1 MEINIL
7 CYGTVL
13 KITGS
18 ERVEITVKP
27 EATVSDALNR
37 LVEEYSGLEEIIHD
51 QESLVIMRDGNHLEC
66 STRLAEND
74 LLSISTPP
82 MRD

>member
-1 MEINIL
+1 MEINIR

-37 LVEEYSGLEEIIHD
+37 LFEEYSGLEEVIHD
-51 QESLVIMRDGNHLEC
+51 QDSLVIIWDGSHQEY
-66 STRLAEND
+66 
-74 LLSISTPP
+74 SI
-82 MRD
+82 

>member
-1 MEINIL
+1 MDITIR

-13 KITGS
+13 KVTGS
-18 ERVEITVKP
+18 ECIETTVKP
-27 EATVSDALNR
+27 EATVSDAINR
-37 LVEEYSGLEEIIHD
+37 LVEEYSELEGLIHD
-51 QESLVIMRDGNHLEC
+51 QDSLVIMRDGSHLEY